1 LSLKKIFYDV
11 KFLKKKVL
19 VLDEFDCVQGII
31 KNRSNINQSENKYNN
46 ESSKLKQLKERQI
59 KIMKLLVNDTTIQ
72 KNKDVVETNH
82 IKIELKEIS
91 DQIKNEENS
100 LSLDTMLQVL
110 DGVIEM
116 RGRVII
122 ATTNHIENID
132 PALLR
137 AGRFDIK
144 IELNEFNNEEAHEL
158 LNKMYSNSASKS
170 ELKLLNKT
178 KIKEIYTPT
187 QLINIASSYEN
198 LAGVLNII
206 RE

>member
-1 LSLKKIFYDV
+1 LKKIFYDV

>member
-1 LSLKKIFYDV
+1 MSLKKIFYDV

>member
-1 LSLKKIFYDV
+1 MKKIFYDV